1 MPDQATFVTLDNIVN
16 GWRQRVLF
24 FLDTSVWGRLWDIV
38 DFLLNNTTVVDDH
51 GDPSRIPMAN
61 RLLEFLITVIF
72 LSQYVLRYVVI
83 NANHRS
89 LEHAVVLFA
98 FVAPMTAYFMSI
110 HNHNV
115 RDSYMSAGV
124 MAIFYPARF
133 LRLHYAVD
141 RLVAMAASTRH
152 IHLSLIRQEV
162 VSLCSDIIVAILF
175 FASLVHSGV
184 NWYSQTNHV
193 QYEGFTFLD
202 SIYSIVMS
210 GMGEDGVIPPS
221 TFFQVIS
228 MGILALIA
236 LAVPSRI
243 SRLVDLALNTSSYTK
258 TVALPTATRHALVC
272 GHIEIESVR
281 QFLHEFFNAD
291 HGPNI
296 FKTTIVVLHTDEPS
310 MEMKALLRDPAYANR
325 VFYVKGATSL
335 KALKRA
341 RVDLATCVYILTRK
355 TSHGSGI
362 DQDAETVL
370 IALAL
375 NAFSAPFVTR
385 TTDTSVLQVFAQTI
399 LPNSIAHLAYLQTSR
414 IVCIDEMRLGIMAQ
428 NCATPGFAALAFMLS
443 TSVANHV
450 NWDYSG
456 VFTEEIASSAATR
469 YFYRCHGL
477 LVFGVGSFSRSHQ
490 KRHTAHHPSIAD
502 SSHYQVMLAP
512 RNYTLQPQDMLFA
525 IATDVQAVLNAV
537 AYAERVSMSSAKI
550 KYPRHSFL
558 STRKMASR
566 RPSADS
572 SHSPLRFA
580 RGVQPPAVNY
590 ISDSSDHEYVPKSH
604 TRESVQPVS
613 PGPRDSY
620 FSPLDPKPVAAQDRQ
635 LNCVPNALENHIVV
649 CDSSPEFPRS
659 MPLLIQALKDAFE
672 DDLPIVILS
681 PCSPDPQ
688 LEHALLEFPQV
699 YVIRGTPL
707 SQPDLRRTCI
717 ENAQKAI
724 VLSSSSYGGSEGET
738 GGDSAAIL
746 ANMNMQ
752 QLCGGEFFVTTELVD
767 IENIRYLDHT
777 QLLGEPLLKRTF
789 MGGHIFMPALID
801 TALCQCYFSS
811 HILDVLRH
819 LTFSHA
825 CSPRVMSTVCTPRAD
840 EHAAVVAA
848 SPGRLSLVYVPERF
862 AGKRY
867 DTLVLT
873 LMKQHGAVAL
883 GLYRVVS
890 HNAQSFATVMCN
902 PLPSAIVAASDAVYV
917 LGPDISGWPHVSER
931 MRPVAAASPGA
942 SKAGHDTGSSQ
953 SRHTVYSHNTA
964 CTPKDEHVTF
974 ALDAKV

>member
-1 MPDQATFVTLDNIVN
+1 MAT
-16 GWRQRVLF
+16 RLF
-24 FLDTSVWGRLWDIV
+24 
-38 DFLLNNTTVVDDH
+38 
-51 GDPSRIPMAN
+51 
-61 RLLEFLITVIF
+61 EFLITVVF
-72 LSQYVLRYVVI
+72 LGQYVLRYVVI

-89 LEHAVVLFA
+89 LEHIVVVFA
-98 FVAPMTAYFMSI
+98 FVAPMSAYFMSI
-110 HNHNV
+110 HNHNI

-141 RLVAMAASTRH
+141 RVVAMAASTRF

-184 NWYSQTNHV
+184 NWYSQTNHI
-193 QYEGFTFLD
+193 QYTGFSFLD

-210 GMGEDGVIPPS
+210 GLGEDGVIPPS

-228 MGILALIA
+228 MAILALIA

-243 SRLVDLALNTSSYTK
+243 SRLVDLALNTSAYTK
-258 TVALPTATRHALVC
+258 TVALPTATRHALLC
-272 GHIEIESVR
+272 GYIGVESVR

-310 MEMKALLRDPAYANR
+310 MEMKALLRDPGR
-325 VFYVKGATSL
+325 ATSL

-385 TTDTSVLQVFAQTI
+385 ATATPMLQVFAQTI

-456 VFTEEIASSAATR
+456 VFTEEIASSADDGWVTSYLHGISQEIYQAHVPESLVGKSFFKATR

-477 LVFGVGSFSRSHQ
+477 LVFGVGSFSRLQ
-490 KRHTAHHPSIAD
+490 KRRMAHHPSIAD

-512 RNYTLQPQDMLFA
+512 RNYTLEPQDMLFA

-537 AYAERVSMSSAKI
+537 EYAERVSMSSTKI
-550 KYPRHSFL
+550 RNGRHSFM
-558 STRKMASR
+558 STRKLASR

-572 SHSPLRFA
+572 SHSPLRIVA
-580 RGVQPPAVNY
+580 RGVRPPLVNY
-590 ISDSSDHEYVPKSH
+590 ISDSSDHEYVPANRADVQRASH
-604 TRESVQPVS
+604 E
-613 PGPRDSY
+613 PRDSY
-620 FSPLDPKPVAAQDRQ
+620 FTPLQDKPVAHVQDRQ
-635 LNCVPNALENHIVV
+635 LTTVPGTLENHIVV

-672 DDLPIVILS
+672 DDVPIVILS
-681 PCSPDPQ
+681 PCNPDAQ
-688 LEHALLEFPQV
+688 LDLQLREFPQV
-699 YVIRGTPL
+699 YVVRGTPL
-707 SQPDLRRTCI
+707 SQPDLHRTRI

-724 VLSSSSYGGSEGET
+724 VLSSSGYSGSEGET

-752 QLCGGEFFVTTELVD
+752 QMCGGEFFVTTELVD

-789 MGGHIFMPALID
+789 MGGHIFMPALLD

-825 CSPRVMSTVCTPRAD
+825 RPRVMSTVCTPRAD

-848 SPGRLSLVYVPERF
+848 RPGRLSLVYVPERF
-862 AGKRY
+862 TGKRY

-890 HNAQSFATVMCN
+890 HNAQSFAAVMCN
-902 PLPSAIVAASDAVYV
+902 PLPSAIVAASDAVY
-917 LGPDISGWPHVSER
+917 
-931 MRPVAAASPGA
+931 
-942 SKAGHDTGSSQ
+942 
-953 SRHTVYSHNTA
+953 
-964 CTPKDEHVTF
+964 
-974 ALDAKV
+974 